1 MPRQGVRPGGG
12 EVLPQAHQDR
22 QGDLGGDFR
31 ELGDHALAGG
41 LIDAKPQQVVES
53 AGEDPGA
60 GGQQTKGAI
69 DVAARQRLL
78 QAGGETRFGLPGGD
92 LVQERGGAREAARVV
107 AGAQVAGQPLPPL
120 TAPSHLLGGVPAV
133 LDLPDGVK
141 QTQQTAPLC
150 TGEGGEPARF
160 GQGDIAARH
169 GDRQA
174 QHVGDGAVGGGEVQV
189 GEGDGEDGEV
199 LLDRHAW
206 RRLGAEVAQ
215 GRQVCAVLGA
225 EGGRLGDEVGH
236 DPLQVVRRGQAQ
248 LGEGAVV
255 SWQGLAGA
263 GAVVRQ
269 DSDPD
274 DVAQVVQGGID
285 QQRGLGGGAHL
296 DGKVGVEGAVLGGR

>member
-1 MPRQGVRPGGG
+1 M
-12 EVLPQAHQDR
+12 
-22 QGDLGGDFR
+22 
-31 ELGDHALAGG
+31 
-41 LIDAKPQQVVES
+41 
-53 AGEDPGA
+53 
-60 GGQQTKGAI
+60 
-69 DVAARQRLL
+69 
-78 QAGGETRFGLPGGD
+78 
-92 LVQERGGAREAARVV
+92 QERGGAREATRVV
-107 AGAQVAGQPLPPL
+107 AGPQVAGQPLPPL
-120 TAPSHLLGGVPAV
+120 AAPSHLLSAVAAV

-141 QTQQTAPLC
+141 QTQQPAPLR

-160 GQGDIAARH
+160 GQGDIAACH

-236 DPLQVVRRGQAQ
+236 DPLQVLRRGQAQ
-248 LGEGAVV
+248 LGEGAVA
-255 SWQGLAGA
+255 SRQGLAGA

-269 DSDPD
+269 DADPD
-274 DVAQVVQGGID
+274 DVAQVVQSGVD
-285 QQRGLGGGAHL
+285 QQCGLGGAAHL
-296 DGKVGVEGAVLGGR
+296 DGEVGVEGAVLGGWGTGTEAGGGIDQCPGLLWVGEGLPGRGGEPVAQGPQRGQGRIDTRVGAPLRRGLRLLR